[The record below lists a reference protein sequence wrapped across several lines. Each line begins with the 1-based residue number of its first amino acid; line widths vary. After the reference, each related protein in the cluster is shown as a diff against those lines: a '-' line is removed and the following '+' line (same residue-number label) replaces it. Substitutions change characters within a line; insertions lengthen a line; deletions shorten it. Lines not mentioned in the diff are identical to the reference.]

1 VTTQGAVMSFWTRRR
16 MSGSRATVVLA
27 VASSVFTALVAVA
40 PAEAGARGRAPW
52 CGNLSG
58 HSLDDCNYFT
68 FQQCIVS
75 VHGLGGICA
84 RNPAAVAYEPAP
96 RHRQRRAHRSGY

>member
-1 VTTQGAVMSFWTRRR
+1 MSLWNRGSITGPFTRLALAAAGA
-16 MSGSRATVVLA
+16 LL
-27 VASSVFTALVAVA
+27 TAFVSIA

-68 FQQCIVS
+68 FEQCLVS
-75 VHGLGGICA
+75 VKGVGGICA
-84 RNPAAVAYEPAP
+84 RNPAAYAYGPA
-96 RHRQRRAHRSGY
+96 RQRKARRAYK